1 VKTNIQATVNHEAR
15 FAWYDLGW
23 PGAVTN
29 VKIFKNLHL
38 CVIATSEMVNTF
50 LLIKVSFIL

>member
-1 VKTNIQATVNHEAR
+1 MKMNIQATVNHEAR
-15 FAWYDLGW
+15 FTWYDIGW
-23 PGAVTN
+23 LGAVTN

-38 CVIATSEMVNTF
+38 CVIATSEIANTF